1 MLVSLLIISLKAH
14 FGEAIDCHWDQNIAA
29 QGRQINSPTFHIN
42 NTKGVYKKKLFIK
55 IKDYYI
61 LWIIVKFIIPLQT
74 TLIEYK

>member
-42 NTKGVYKKKLFIK
+42 NTKGVYKKTLHKDQRLLHLMNHSK
-55 IKDYYI
+55 IYYTVANN
-61 LWIIVKFIIPLQT
+61 LN
-74 TLIEYK
+74 